1 MERDLVGRDRLL
13 RGLVERAE
21 RAVGGVG
28 SLTLLTGEAGIGKTS
43 VARALARSVGGEM
56 AVSQGLC
63 APDRSAPAFWPW
75 RDVLD
80 DELLVGLPDERDGL
94 VGAIGA
100 RRYEM
105 LRRLRDHVLDR
116 ARGRPLLHI
125 IEDLQ
130 WADVASMLLL
140 VEIAASALDVPVLV
154 VGTLRTDEPISR
166 HLDDVIEEVRRAATV
181 TAVPPLS
188 ETDVA
193 SLLDVAGIG
202 GDPELVALIRS
213 RTGGNPFFVTELL
226 RWVNGDQGAGA
237 HLRDVFAGSVPARVS
252 EQVQHRM
259 TRMPGPVAAAVRMAA
274 VIGGEGDTR
283 ALAAALRAEPAAVI
297 ELLEQA
303 RAARLLDL
311 TTPGRWMFAHDLV
324 RDAVYRGL
332 GEAER
337 ARSHLAALEAF
348 EAGAATMAP
357 VLAHHA
363 LSAQPL
369 LEADR
374 TVTLATRAGLVA
386 LSQHAYEEAIHWFE
400 QASKILPLD
409 AATDQQAELQVLWG
423 EACRQAGEIERA
435 RSAFLTAARATTDPQ
450 LLTRAALGY
459 ADPGADLG
467 IAFRTDDLMTT
478 VLHDRA
484 LAAQPESE
492 SVTVVLLEARLASL
506 LYFSDEPSR
515 ARQLAR
521 SALDRARRLGDVRA
535 LVAANAVTHDAF
547 VVGQTDMDRQLR
559 GSEQLVGWALESG
572 SSADLLTAYRARV
585 IDLLAAGDMASLDRE
600 VAAFR
605 RVASPLRSPGYQWWL
620 EIWSAMR
627 TLLEGRLDESE
638 AQAAAAFGVGERSF
652 PSLAMINFSFLLF
665 FLRREQGRFAE
676 MEDATRDYVAAYP
689 DVPALRVGLAF
700 LLAELGRHDEAAVR
714 VAAIVDELGLE
725 RLHDRNWPASW
736 FQLARVAAILGD
748 RQLARMLLQPANRPG
763 ERCVMISVATVCLGA
778 TDLAEAWLHHTC
790 GDLDEADARYR
801 SAAALNAR
809 IEARSWL
816 AQTRADHA
824 RLLLDREGPGD
835 RDEARR
841 LSEAAAATA
850 NEIGLGSIEQ
860 LLASLRHRLDVA
872 GSEGRTPDEL
882 VLPAPEAAGEAG
894 RPTFRRSGPVWEL
907 NFAGRLVRAP
917 HGRGFVDLAYLL
929 SRPGQAVPALE
940 LMGEMT
946 GAQAGARGA
955 EVFDERAR
963 REIRARL
970 HELDAEI
977 DEAEEVG
984 DGEAAALARE
994 QRQIL
999 AETVARELG
1008 LGGRSRRLGDPVE
1021 RARKTVSTRIRRT
1034 ISIVSRH
1041 HPELGRH
1048 LERSVDTG
1056 SWCAY
1061 RPDRPIDWIT

>member
-1 MERDLVGRDRLL
+1 MGRDELL
-13 RGLVERAE
+13 RSLVESAE
-21 RAVGGVG
+21 RAARGVG

-43 VARALARSVGGEM
+43 VARALARSVRNEL
-56 AVSQGLC
+56 AVSWGLT
-63 APDRSAPAFWPW
+63 AADRSAPAFWPW
-75 RDVLD
+75 RDLLD
-80 DELLVGLPDERDGL
+80 DELPIDPSGRGDRLDGA
-94 VGAIGA
+94 VGA

-105 LRRLRDHVLDR
+105 LRGLRGHVLNR
-116 ARGRPLLHI
+116 ARQRPLLHI

-140 VEIAASALDVPVLV
+140 VELATVVVDAPIMVVAS
-154 VGTLRTDEPISR
+154 LRTDEPMPR
-166 HLDDVIEEVRRAATV
+166 PLDEVIEDVRRSATV
-181 TAVPPLS
+181 VALPPLR
-188 ETDVA
+188 EVDIA
-193 SLLDVAGIG
+193 SLLEVAGMR
-202 GDPELVALIRS
+202 GDPELVTLIRN

-226 RWVNGDQGAGA
+226 RWVAVDRAGGGQ
-237 HLRDVFAGSVPARVS
+237 LRDVFAGSVPARVA
-252 EQVQHRM
+252 EQVQHRIA
-259 TRMPGPVAAAVRMAA
+259 RLPGPVAAAVAMAA
-274 VIGGEGDTR
+274 VIGAEGDTR
-283 ALAAALRAEPAAVI
+283 TLAAALGTEVAAVV

-303 RAARLLDL
+303 RAARLLDPAA
-311 TTPGRWMFAHDLV
+311 PGRWMFAHDLV

-332 GEAER
+332 GEVEQ
-337 ARSHLAALEAF
+337 ARSHVAVVEAL
-348 EAGAATMAP
+348 EAGAATPAP

-369 LEADR
+369 LDAER
-374 TVTLATRAGLVA
+374 TVALATRAGEAA
-386 LSQHAYEEAIHWFE
+386 LSHYAYEEAVHWFE
-400 QASKILPLD
+400 QALRMVPLD
-409 AATDQQAELQVLWG
+409 AAADRRAEIQVLLG

-435 RSAFLTAARATTDPQ
+435 RSAFLEAARTTGDPP

-484 LAAQPESE
+484 LAAQPETE
-492 SVTVVLLEARLASL
+492 SVTMALLEARLASL
-506 LYFSDEPSR
+506 LYFSDDPGR
-515 ARQLAR
+515 ARQLAS
-521 SALDRARRLGDVRA
+521 SALERAHRLGDVRA
-535 LVAANAVTHDAF
+535 LVAATAVTHDAF
-547 VVGQTDMDRQLR
+547 VVGQTDLDRQLA
-559 GSEQLVGWALESG
+559 GSEQLVGWALRSG
-572 SSADLLTAYRARV
+572 SAADLLTAYRARV
-585 IDLLAAGDMASLDRE
+585 VDLLAAGDMSALDRE

-605 RVASPLRSPGYQWWL
+605 RVAAPLRSPGYQWWL

-627 TLLEGRLDESE
+627 ALLEGRLDGAE
-638 AQAAAAFGVGERSF
+638 AQALAAFGVGERSF

-665 FLRREQGRFAE
+665 FLRREQGRLAE

-689 DVPALRVGLAF
+689 DVPAIRVGLAF
-700 LLAELGRHDEAAVR
+700 LLAELGRLDEAGVR

-736 FQLARVAAILGD
+736 FQLARVAAVLGD
-748 RQLARMLLQPANRPG
+748 RDLARLLLRPSNRPS
-763 ERCVMISVATVCLGA
+763 ERCVMVSVATVCLGA
-778 TDLAEAWLHHTC
+778 TDLAEAWLHHTV

-824 RLLLDREGPGD
+824 RLLLDRDAPGD

-841 LSEAAAATA
+841 LAEAATA
-850 NEIGLGSIEQ
+850 TATEIGLRSIEP
-860 LLASLRHRLDVA
+860 LLASLHQRIVA
-872 GSEGRTPDEL
+872 IRPERDTPAE
-882 VLPAPEAAGEAG
+882 PAAPTGEAAAETAT
-894 RPTFRRSGPVWEL
+894 PTFRRCGPVWEL
-907 NFAGRLVRAP
+907 DFAGRLVRAP

-929 SRPGQAVPALE
+929 SRPGQAVSALE
-940 LMGEMT
+940 LMGEPA
-946 GAQAGARGA
+946 GAAAAARGA

-963 REIRARL
+963 REIRSRL
-970 HELDAEI
+970 QELDAEI
-977 DEAEEVG
+977 DEAEEAG

-994 QRQIL
+994 QRQLL

-1034 ISIVSRH
+1034 IAVVGRH

-1056 SWCAY
+1056 AWCAY
-1061 RPDRPIDWIT
+1061 RPEDPIDWIT

>member
-1 MERDLVGRDRLL
+1 MERDLVGRDELL
-13 RGLVERAE
+13 RALVDQAE
-21 RAVGGVG
+21 RAVQGVG

-43 VARALARSVGGEM
+43 VARALARSVRGEL
-56 AVSQGLC
+56 AVSWGL
-63 APDRSAPAFWPW
+63 AAADRSAPAFWPW
-75 RDVLD
+75 RDLLD
-80 DELLVGLPDERDGL
+80 DELHIDLPDEGDGL
-94 VGAIGA
+94 AGAIGA
-100 RRYEM
+100 KRYEM
-105 LRRLRDHVLDR
+105 LRSLRGHVLAR
-116 ARGRPLLHI
+116 ARRRPLLHI

-140 VEIAASALDVPVLV
+140 VEIAAAV
-154 VGTLRTDEPISR
+154 VDAPLMVVATLRTDEPLSR
-166 HLDDVIEEVRRAATV
+166 PLDEVIEEVRRSATV
-181 TAVPPLS
+181 IAVPSLG
-188 ETDVA
+188 EADIA
-193 SLLDVAGIG
+193 SLLDAAGLG
-202 GDPELVALIRS
+202 RDPELAARIRS

-226 RWVNGDQGAGA
+226 RWVAGDQGRSQ
-237 HLRDVFAGSVPARVS
+237 LREAIGGSVPARVS
-252 EQVQHRM
+252 EQVQRRM
-259 TRMPGPVAAAVRMAA
+259 ARLPAPVAAVVAMAA
-274 VIGGEGDTR
+274 VIGAEGDTR
-283 ALAAALRAEPAAVI
+283 TLAAALRAEAVEVV

-303 RAARLLDL
+303 RAARLLDPAP
-311 TTPGRWMFAHDLV
+311 PGRWMFTHDLV

-337 ARSHLAALEAF
+337 LRSHVAALEAF
-348 EAGAATMAP
+348 EAGAQSLAP

-363 LSAQPL
+363 LAAQPL
-369 LEADR
+369 LDADR
-374 TVTLATRAGLVA
+374 TVALVTQAGEAALV
-386 LSQHAYEEAIHWFE
+386 QHAYEEAIHWFE
-400 QASKILPLD
+400 QASRILPLG
-409 AATDQQAELQVLWG
+409 AAADQRAELQVLCG

-435 RSAFLTAARATTDPQ
+435 RGAFLEAARATSDPS

-467 IAFRTDDLMTT
+467 IAFRTDDLTTT

-484 LAAQPESE
+484 LGAQSETE
-492 SVTVVLLEARLASL
+492 SVTMVLLEARLASL
-506 LYFSDEPSR
+506 LYFSDDPSR

-547 VVGQTDMDRQLR
+547 VVGQADQDRQLR
-559 GSEQLVGWALESG
+559 GSEQLVAWALQSR

-605 RVASPLRSPGYQWWL
+605 RVAAPLRTPGYQWWL

-627 TLLEGRLDESE
+627 ALLEGRLDGAE
-638 AQAAAAFGVGERSF
+638 AQAVAAFGVGERSF
-652 PSLAMINFSFLLF
+652 PSLAMINLSFLLF
-665 FLRREQGRFAE
+665 FLRREQGRLAE
-676 MEDATRDYVAAYP
+676 MEDATREYVAAYP

-700 LLAELGRHDEAAVR
+700 LLAELGRLDEAGVR
-714 VAAIVDELGLE
+714 IAAIVDELGIE

-736 FQLARVAAILGD
+736 FQLARVATVLED
-748 RQLARMLLQPANRPG
+748 RELARLLLQPANRPA

-778 TDLAEAWLHHTC
+778 TDLAEAWLHHTL
-790 GDLDEADARYR
+790 GDLDHADACYR

-809 IEARSWL
+809 IDARSWL

-824 RLLLDREGPGD
+824 CLLLDRDGPGD
-835 RDEARR
+835 RDEARG
-841 LSEAAAATA
+841 LADLAAASAS
-850 NEIGLGSIEQ
+850 EIGLGSIEP
-860 LLASLRHRLDVA
+860 LLTSLGQRLATDDGGHGTADPAVPA
-872 GSEGRTPDEL
+872 SEGSGDPDQ
-882 VLPAPEAAGEAG
+882 
-894 RPTFRRSGPVWEL
+894 PTFRRAGAVWEL
-907 NFAGRLVRAP
+907 SFAGRLVRAP

-929 SRPGQAVPALE
+929 SRPGQAVSALE
-940 LMGEMT
+940 LMGE
-946 GAQAGARGA
+946 GAEAGARGA
-955 EVFDERAR
+955 DVFDERAR

-977 DEAEEVG
+977 DEAEDAG
-984 DGEAAALARE
+984 NSEAAALARE
-994 QRQIL
+994 QRQLL

-1034 ISIVSRH
+1034 IAVVGRH

-1061 RPDRPIDWIT
+1061 RPEDPTDWIT